1 MHTISQARILAVF
14 FQSLGPVWVFATH
27 GLQHTSPSPS
37 FTISQSLLWES
48 MSVESIMA
56 SNHLVLYHP
65 FLFLLSIFPRIRVFS
80 NELALHF
87 SFSNS
92 PSNEYSGL
100 ISFRLTSLISLQS
113 RHSQESSPT
122 LQLKS
127 INSSALRLLYVPT
140 LTSTHDYWK
149 TIALTRRSGLLFPFP
164 GDPPEP
170 EIEPRSPTLQELTSW
185 ATRETYVLTIFSLSI
200 CEQSFSLHLF
210 RLNFLLFMFVVFSI

>member
-1 MHTISQARILAVF
+1 MHTISQARILAVV

-27 GLQHTSPSPS
+27 GLQHASPSPS

-92 PSNEYSGL
+92 PSNEYSGV
-100 ISFRLTSLISLQS
+100 ISFMIDSSLLQH
-113 RHSQESSPT
+113 HSSKASI
-122 LQLKS
+122 LQG
-127 INSSALRLLYVPT
+127 SAFFMV
-140 LTSTHDYWK
+140 
-149 TIALTRRSGLLFPFP
+149 
-164 GDPPEP
+164 
-170 EIEPRSPTLQELTSW
+170 Q
-185 ATRETYVLTIFSLSI
+185 LSHPYMDGKN
-200 CEQSFSLHLF
+200 Q
-210 RLNFLLFMFVVFSI
+210 NFN